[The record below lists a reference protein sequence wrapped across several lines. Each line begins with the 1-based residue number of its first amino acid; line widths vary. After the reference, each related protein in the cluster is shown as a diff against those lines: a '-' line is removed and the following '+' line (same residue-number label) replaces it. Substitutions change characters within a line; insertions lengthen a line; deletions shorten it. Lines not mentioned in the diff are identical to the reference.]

1 MAFEQRLLSAESD
14 LLRLEEAQFRKLL
27 ALVLERRSELTALSQ
42 AVARL
47 DLLCALAE
55 RARLSGW
62 TRPELSEERE
72 LILAGA
78 RHPMLEARMGRECIP
93 NDLSLPAARAMAV
106 VTGPNM
112 GGKSTFLRTA
122 ALLVV
127 LAQVGSFVPADL
139 MRFGLVDRIFT
150 RIGASD
156 FLSKG
161 QSTFMVEMTETARI
175 LNQVTS
181 ASLVILDEIGR
192 GTSTRDGLSLAEAI
206 ALHLRDLKGGE
217 PRTLFATHYFELTR
231 LAEDPRIQN
240 LHVEVQEWEEHLLF
254 LHRIAEGPADRSY
267 GIQVARLAGLP
278 RSVIAAAQR
287 ILAQAPETAGVPV
300 RKRRAAPEVQPMLPM
315 FEPEADPLREELN
328 GLDLNRMTPLE
339 VMNWVARQ
347 QASNP

>member
-1 MAFEQRLLSAESD
+1 VA
-14 LLRLEEAQFRKLL
+14 KLD
-27 ALVLERRSELTALSQ
+27 V
-42 AVARL
+42 
-47 DLLCALAE
+47 LCALAE
-55 RARLSGW
+55 RARMSGW

-72 LILAGA
+72 LVLAGA

-93 NDLSLPAARAMAV
+93 NDLSLHASRAMAV

-175 LNQVTS
+175 LNQVTP

-192 GTSTRDGLSLAEAI
+192 GTSTRDGLALAEAI

-231 LAEDPRIQN
+231 LADDPRIQN

-278 RSVIAAAQR
+278 RPVIAAAQR
-287 ILAQAPETAGVPV
+287 ILAQTPETAIVPA
-300 RKRRAAPEVQPMLPM
+300 RKGRRAPELQPMLPM
-315 FEPEADPLREELN
+315 FEEPDPLREALN
-328 GLDLNRMTPLE
+328 SLDLNHMTPLE
-339 VMNWVARQ
+339 VMTWVSDRQ
-347 QASNP
+347 TK